1 MLIGLF
7 FFHFRV
13 LDIYVLCEDLCFIKK
28 LVHLIDL
35 NLSSVF
41 ISPDPVFF
49 QFFICVGS
57 YIYLPF
63 LYVAFVS
70 FLFPFYNFHVCIPQ
84 VFLFGLVH
92 P

>member
-63 LYVAFVS
+63 LYVAFAI
-70 FLFPFYNFHVCIPQ
+70 CITLICA
-84 VFLFGLVH
+84 F
-92 P
+92 